1 MNSKLPTVLVIDDE
15 PRSLET
21 LRRTLEE
28 EFEVLTAESAEQAEQ
43 ILELE
48 RIQAILCDQ
57 RMPGESGVEFLSRV
71 RERWPEVIRIIIS
84 GYTDAGD
91 LVEAINQAGIY
102 QYISK
107 PWHPEKLLL
116 KLRNAID
123 LFHLQ
128 RQNSLLASEL
138 RLSSDTL
145 ADDLKE
151 KRERL
156 QQTYNANDGI
166 VRSDSSPM
174 NEICEM
180 IGRVAPYDVNVLISG
195 ESGTGKELVARAIH
209 YNSTRRDGP
218 FVAENCGA
226 MPDELLES
234 ELFGHKRGAFTG
246 ASEERIGLFELA
258 DGGTVFLD
266 EIGEIS
272 PAFQVKLLRVLQ
284 EGEVRPV
291 GSNKRR
297 SVNVRVVAATNRDLE
312 AEVRAGNFRQDLY
325 YRIATFTIGLPPLRE
340 RKNDIALLAHNLL
353 QGLQKQLGKDA
364 RGVSREAIDC
374 LENYHWPGN
383 VRELQNEL
391 KRMLVLAQGDELG
404 ADLLSPHILQ
414 GAQEEQT
421 EDMSIIRQ
429 TEGSL
434 KERLDALEARIIKE
448 TLIRHRWNKTRA
460 SEELGLSRVGLRSKL
475 ERYGLEKI
483 DGMESLEARTRS

>member
-1 MNSKLPTVLVIDDE
+1 
-15 PRSLET
+15 
-21 LRRTLEE
+21 
-28 EFEVLTAESAEQAEQ
+28 
-43 ILELE
+43 
-48 RIQAILCDQ
+48 
-57 RMPGESGVEFLSRV
+57 
-71 RERWPEVIRIIIS
+71 
-84 GYTDAGD
+84 
-91 LVEAINQAGIY
+91 
-102 QYISK
+102 
-107 PWHPEKLLL
+107 
-116 KLRNAID
+116 
-123 LFHLQ
+123 
-128 RQNSLLASEL
+128 
-138 RLSSDTL
+138 
-145 ADDLKE
+145 
-151 KRERL
+151 
-156 QQTYNANDGI
+156 
-166 VRSDSSPM
+166 
-174 NEICEM
+174 
-180 IGRVAPYDVNVLISG
+180 
-195 ESGTGKELVARAIH
+195 
-209 YNSTRRDGP
+209 
-218 FVAENCGA
+218 

-297 SVNVRVVAATNRDLE
+297 SVDVRVVAATNRDLE